1 MPLPKV
7 LFLGCDRGLANRCS
21 QELEG
26 LGELVRVDAIPGLL
40 QALANPNAA
49 VVIVDAEESSA
60 PLMQYLR
67 TFLPEVIATGRHVL
81 VLSSSFDRREEALAL
96 EAGAWAMLMKP
107 LDPQLLRVHFRRA
120 LAARGPVLSGLEAIA
135 KFDPWRVSAQRRL
148 EQCVAQG
155 SGFGV
160 LVSIVTALREVNE
173 RKGAQYGDLLLQ
185 RFVQRAQSELGPQAI
200 AGRRHGATFVFFV
213 PGENFESVHA
223 RARSVA
229 KVSAPRLDY
238 EEESPISVAGLVW
251 RDNPRGADLE
261 QLVES
266 AITAAR
272 ALGEEQ
278 LGTLALRVQPRHQ
291 ERSDR

>member
-1 MPLPKV
+1 MALPKV
-7 LFLGCDRGLANRCS
+7 LFLGCDRGLAKRCA

-26 LGELVRVDAIPGLL
+26 LGEPVRVDAMPGLL

-49 VVIVDAEESSA
+49 VVIVDAEESNA

-81 VLSSSFDRREEALAL
+81 VLSSCFDRKEEALAL
-96 EAGAWAMLMKP
+96 EAGAWAVLQKP
-107 LDPQLLRVHFRRA
+107 IDPQLLRVHFRRA
-120 LAARGPVLSGLEAIA
+120 LAARGPALTGLEAIA
-135 KFDPWRVSAQRRL
+135 KFDPWRMSAQRRL

-160 LVSIVTALREVNE
+160 LVSVVTALREVNE
-173 RKGAQYGDLLLQ
+173 RKGAQCGDQLLQ
-185 RFVQRAQSELGPQAI
+185 RFVQRAQGELGPQAI

-223 RARSVA
+223 RARCVA
-229 KVSAPRLDY
+229 KVRAPRLDY
-238 EEESPISVAGLVW
+238 EVESPVSVAGLIW
-251 RDNPRGADLE
+251 REDPRGADLE
-261 QLVES
+261 QMVES
-266 AITAAR
+266 AIRAAR

-278 LGTLALRVQPRHQ
+278 PGTLALRVLR
-291 ERSDR
+291 